1 MYYLISNKESAVAG
15 VSHAAKSKTY
25 TQCLYW
31 SILFMAGLVATIP
44 ALVGVINDYFT
55 YPVTTRVTVKAAD
68 NATFPAVTVCGLNRF
83 KLKLEFDYSHY
94 A

>member
-44 ALVGVINDYFT
+44 ALVEVVNDYFA
-55 YPVTTRVTVKAAD
+55 YPVTTKVTVKAA
-68 NATFPAVTVCGLNRF
+68 V
-83 KLKLEFDYSHY
+83 
-94 A
+94 